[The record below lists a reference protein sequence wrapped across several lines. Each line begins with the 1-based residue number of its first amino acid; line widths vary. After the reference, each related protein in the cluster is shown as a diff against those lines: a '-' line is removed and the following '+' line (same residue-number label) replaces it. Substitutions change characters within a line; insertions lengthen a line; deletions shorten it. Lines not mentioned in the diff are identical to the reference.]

1 MSNSSSRS
9 SDIQW
14 LLILEILKMIHV
26 LVISLV
32 DIIKSGVQKDPIPY
46 HTSVLSGY
54 HWVLELLA
62 GHPEHIQ
69 CELRVHMDV
78 FLQLVTELWES
89 GLSDSRNVMLEEQLA
104 IFLYNCVTG
113 LTVRH
118 VGEWFQRS
126 NETISRSV
134 GHKQL
139 LCSDLTIASYQTLQ
153 ENLVYPLQRS
163 ILYSIHQVTLCSRC
177 SSEDSSQSKILA
189 ILPACCWCN

>member
-1 MSNSSSRS
+1 
-9 SDIQW
+9 
-14 LLILEILKMIHV
+14 MIHV

-46 HTSVLSGY
+46 HTSVLSSY

-62 GHPEHIQ
+62 GHPERIQ
-69 CELRVHMDV
+69 CELGVHKDV
-78 FLQLVTELWES
+78 FLQLVTELRES
-89 GLSDSRNVMLEEQLA
+89 GLSDSRNVTLEEQLA
-104 IFLYNCVTG
+104 IFLYTCVTG

-118 VGEWFQRS
+118 VGERFQRS

-139 LCSDLTIASYQTLQ
+139 LCGDLTVASYQILQ
-153 ENLVYPLQRS
+153 ENFVYPLQRS
-163 ILYSIHQVTLCSRC
+163 ILYGIHQVTLCSRC

-189 ILPACCWCN
+189 VLPACCWCN